1 MNKMDKLIN
10 WSDKVMTD
18 GKSIV
23 IMCLIPFAFL
33 GVFRIFY
40 DNIMITEL
48 QEEVDTLN
56 NRVKVCDKYIK
67 ELESVIEINDI
78 CLGDVCGGDGYDAY
92 YTK

>member
-1 MNKMDKLIN
+1 MNKMNKLIN

-23 IMCLIPFAFL
+23 IMCLIPFTFL